1 MLTVPLTIDKQFGC
15 CVDYIVSDYIV
26 SRQKKRHTPINIDII
41 QCDNGRSVGSQ

>member
-26 SRQKKRHTPINIDII
+26 SR
-41 QCDNGRSVGSQ
+41 